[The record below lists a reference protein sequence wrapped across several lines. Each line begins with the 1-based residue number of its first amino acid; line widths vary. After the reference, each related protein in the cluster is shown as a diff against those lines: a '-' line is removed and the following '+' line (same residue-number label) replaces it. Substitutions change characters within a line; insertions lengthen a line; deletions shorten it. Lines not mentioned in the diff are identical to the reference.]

1 MQVTKSLAMSGTP
14 AGALICIYGDMI
26 GRSLRLSDGI
36 KMIVGRDD
44 NLCQYVISD
53 AKISR
58 IHCEITY
65 MADIHKY
72 RIKDVSRNGVFLSNG
87 SRLDKGRE
95 YYLKPSTE
103 LYFSNINNYYKLL

>member
-14 AGALICIYGDMI
+14 AGALICIYGNMT
-26 GRSLRLSDGI
+26 GRSLRLPDNM
-36 KMIVGRDD
+36 KMLIGRDETM
-44 NLCQYVISD
+44 CQYVISD
-53 AKISR
+53 IKISR

-72 RIKDVSRNGVFLSNG
+72 RIKDVSKNGIFLNDG
-87 SRLDKGRE
+87 SRLNKNSE
-95 YYLKPSTE
+95 YYLKPATE